1 MGSRSAVNQSLGASI
16 APAPCGFQQ
25 ASVISVLKRGR
36 PGASARFIRFFGLSL
51 GAEWFDEMPM
61 RCIYCRKRAGL
72 MRRVCDPCGKV
83 IAVVERAGGEV
94 GMAGLVDLFL
104 AEGLTREQVDVV
116 LDAQLSGAPTL
127 RDRLTSNMANALMRG
142 LGMPGRQSPEDV
154 KRIREAMKTG
164 GAGTWVK
171 GEAPPPWSH

>member
-1 MGSRSAVNQSLGASI
+1 M
-16 APAPCGFQQ
+16 
-25 ASVISVLKRGR
+25 
-36 PGASARFIRFFGLSL
+36 RFFGLSL
-51 GAEWFDEMPM
+51 GAAWFDEMPM

-72 MRRVCDPCGKV
+72 MRRVCEPCGRV

-94 GMAGLVDLFL
+94 GMAGLVDLFM

-116 LDAQLSGAPTL
+116 LDAQLGDAPTL

-154 KRIREAMKTG
+154 KRIREEMKTG

-171 GEAPPPWSH
+171 GEAPPRWSH